1 MIYHRLLAQVIR
13 CLLLRK
19 TVNTVIIVAP
29 PVEVIVPLDIIV
41 RHHPPPTLHRL
52 RLLRTTTGR
61 RNLDALDAPDAP
73 DVLVAP
79 SMTHQVTALV
89 LVPVLVLVLVRVPAL
104 AITLSGIPVRLQA
117 PLLRLPAVIEEED
130 LGGRRRGK
138 RGRS

>member
-61 RNLDALDAPDAP
+61 RNLDALDALDAP

-89 LVPVLVLVLVRVPAL
+89 LVPVLVLVRVPAL
-104 AITLSGIPVRLQA
+104 AITLSGIPVRLRA

>member
-41 RHHPPPTLHRL
+41 RYHPPPTLHRL

-89 LVPVLVLVLVRVPAL
+89 LVPVLVLVRVPAL
-104 AITLSGIPVRLQA
+104 AITLSGIPVRLRA

>member
-61 RNLDALDAPDAP
+61 RNLDALDVLDAP

-89 LVPVLVLVLVRVPAL
+89 LVPVLVLVRVPAL
-104 AITLSGIPVRLQA
+104 AITLSGIPVRLRA